1 MVSVYPRP
9 PEPAALASGGG
20 PGAAGG
26 DSHGRACAVQ
36 VSANQRP
43 VSSEM
48 TNQKLVFL
56 CRVQFPGGVVT
67 REMFRSVG
75 CLDVRQ

>member
-1 MVSVYPRP
+1 MYPRP
-9 PEPAALASGGG
+9 HEPAALAGGG
-20 PGAAGG
+20 GAGAAGG
-26 DSHGRACAVQ
+26 DCQGRACAVQ

-48 TNQKLVFL
+48 TNQRPVFM

-67 REMFRSVG
+67 RQMFRSV
-75 CLDVRQ
+75 